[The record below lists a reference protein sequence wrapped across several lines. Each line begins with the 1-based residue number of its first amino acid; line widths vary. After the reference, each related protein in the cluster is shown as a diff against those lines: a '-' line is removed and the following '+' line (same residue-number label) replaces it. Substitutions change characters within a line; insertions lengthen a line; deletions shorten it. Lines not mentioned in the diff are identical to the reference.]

1 MPEEVEQGNSETSE
15 KAVRL
20 KGKVVWFDDSRGYG
34 FILDLHSNT
43 EFFVHHTQIQSDGFR
58 TLEEGQL
65 VEFELGK
72 HHGKL
77 QADKV
82 IVISEQEASNGNA

>member
-1 MPEEVEQGNSETSE
+1 MPEVEQGSSE

-20 KGKVVWFDDSRGYG
+20 KGKVVWFDDGRGYG

-43 EFFVHHTQIQSDGFR
+43 EIFCHHTQIQSEGFR
-58 TLEEGQL
+58 TLGEGQL

-82 IVISEQEASNGNA
+82 IVITEQENNHGNA